1 MGGGSNWNKEKLFKF
16 GEIGKQIRGNY
27 ALVPLVFTISVGAG
41 ICAFHCARNVYRS
54 PDIMVNRRGNP
65 HPYARLEKDGELVQY
80 KYFST
85 LNYKQLKPDPDRPVL
100 D

>member
-1 MGGGSNWNKEKLFKF
+1 MGASNWDKEKIFKLD
-16 GEIGKQIRGNY
+16 IVRQLRGNY
-27 ALVPLVFTISVGAG
+27 ALIPLVFTIAMGASF
-41 ICAFHCARNVYRS
+41 CVFHCTRNVLRS

-65 HPYARLEKDGELVQY
+65 TPYDRLEKEGQMVQY

-85 LNYKQLKPDPDRPVL
+85 LNYKQLTPDPERPVI